1 MKIGRSQLIRIAR
14 CTALLMFISTL
25 VAVACANV
33 TRWPTSALY
42 CGNDDFCH
50 AVQQDASPG
59 RDDALAAL
67 DGTNVERWHQQCRC
81 TILRCDYS
89 PSLTAIVYDPVIKII
104 DRDATRRVVAC
115 LANIHAIY
123 LESDRDDR
131 LSSG

>member
-1 MKIGRSQLIRIAR
+1 MAYERAILRQRRFLSRRPARRIA
-14 CTALLMFISTL
+14 
-25 VAVACANV
+25 
-33 TRWPTSALY
+33 
-42 CGNDDFCH
+42 CH
-50 AVQQDASPG
+50 
-59 RDDALAAL
+59 DDALAAL